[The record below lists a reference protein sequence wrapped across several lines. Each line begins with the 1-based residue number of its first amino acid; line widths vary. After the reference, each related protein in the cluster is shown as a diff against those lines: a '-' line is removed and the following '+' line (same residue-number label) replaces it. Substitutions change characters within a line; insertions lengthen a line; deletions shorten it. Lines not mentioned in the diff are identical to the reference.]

1 MKLKEHPL
9 ILRTHKEKDPVKT
22 AYAALLLFHPWID
35 ENELM
40 SQDHDE
46 MQLLYNNC
54 LEAIEANRKRIFP
67 FAKQLEEITLLMSS
81 DSNDI
86 QRNQLLIDS
95 LDATGEQEN
104 EDDAPTEPLD
114 TTELPPDEEVSKKKK
129 TKSDSSSE
137 KKAVMKPII
146 LNPED
151 IRQLYNRARSL
162 SYAQKI
168 VFDKIIH
175 YIRCVAIEKKG
186 GIIKP
191 DPPMIL
197 VNGMIIIFTLYNN
210 YYFF

>member
-1 MKLKEHPL
+1 M
-9 ILRTHKEKDPVKT
+9 
-22 AYAALLLFHPWID
+22 
-35 ENELM
+35 
-40 SQDHDE
+40 
-46 MQLLYNNC
+46 
-54 LEAIEANRKRIFP
+54 
-67 FAKQLEEITLLMSS
+67 FAVYPS
-81 DSNDI
+81 
-86 QRNQLLIDS
+86 R
-95 LDATGEQEN
+95 

-151 IRQLYNRARSL
+151 IRQLYNQARSL

-197 VNGMIIIFTLYNN
+197 VNGMIITFTLYNN